1 MVVTRDRQ
9 RLDTSIDQKLRQHTL
24 HFGLATFE
32 IISPNERLVLLGQL
46 NTTGHKRILGRTID
60 ERRTLQNGRDGKDG
74 RRGHF
79 IVAVLDG
86 RQEVVGGIVH
96 PGENLGVAL
105 GIGRP
110 KDDDAVERMGRLEV
124 ANVAPDVLEVG
135 LLVGTGD
142 QVVGAVGL
150 VGGDEVGIYVSVY
163 VMRNAK

>member
-1 MVVTRDRQ
+1 MIVTRNRQ

-32 IISPNERLVLLGQL
+32 IVTPNERLVLLGQL

-60 ERRTLQNGRDGKDG
+60 ERRTLQDGRDGKDG
-74 RRGHF
+74 RGGHYR
-79 IVAVLDG
+79 VGGLEG
-86 RQEVVGGIVH
+86 RVEVVGGIVH
-96 PGENLGVAL
+96 SRANLGVAL

-110 KDDDAVERMGRLEV
+110 EHDDAVERMGGFEV
-124 ANVAPDVLEVG
+124 ANVAADVLEVG

-150 VGGDEVGIYVSVY
+150 VGGDKVGVYVSVFE
-163 VMRNAK
+163 MRNER